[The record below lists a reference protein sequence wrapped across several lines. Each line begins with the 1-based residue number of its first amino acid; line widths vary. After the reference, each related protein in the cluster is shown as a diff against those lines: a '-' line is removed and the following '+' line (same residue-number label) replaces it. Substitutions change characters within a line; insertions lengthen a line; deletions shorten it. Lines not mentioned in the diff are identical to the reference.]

1 MDRMKRLAPKPARAA
16 LAIRSIYL
24 LILVAAL
31 PILVW
36 NDLVHQLNA
45 NLTDIL
51 FWFRGPVHSR
61 TIGEIVLVA
70 IDDTTAARYGPL
82 PLRRSVLAEGI
93 SRLASF
99 GPKVVTLDVL
109 LAEPGQPED
118 DAALAKA
125 LASLPTAVLCAARRS
140 DPQGSHTWILP
151 LAAFAGSHLIGHVH
165 VEPDADGNVRSIPLE
180 EVDGGKRFWAIGL
193 QAVRAARHA
202 AAPLEKADSLEL
214 GSIHIPARPVS
225 IPAPQSEERPARRLV
240 LINYAGPEGA
250 FRRVPFSSLLD
261 NTAHPED
268 FKGKVVFLGVTAQG
282 SGDRLFTPFSTG
294 IGMSGVE
301 IHANVARTILDR
313 DFLIPLSEPGEFAVL
328 ISIGAACVLGISTL
342 RGIRLFGALGLLG
355 AAIIVS
361 CSIALRLGQIWP
373 LGTLVAGFVVCG
385 SVTGLGEYASV
396 ATALRNSERKQREYA
411 FRVQAIAHEIKT
423 PLTAIQ
429 GSSEI
434 ISDRDV
440 PDDQRAQIAGMIYRE
455 SKKLTQIIH
464 TFLDVERMATGSLS
478 LEKTS
483 LDLALLCEDV
493 LERAR
498 LYGSR
503 KKIAI
508 SVDVPHVAVQ
518 ADGDLLS
525 FAIYNLLTN
534 AVKYSP
540 KGTTVLL
547 TAAERPG
554 AVHISVTDQGYG
566 IAPGEQTKIFERFY
580 RIKRGPSDNEEG
592 TGIGLAL
599 VKEIV
604 SQHGGRIEV
613 DSHEGAGS
621 RFTIVLPRQS

>member
-1 MDRMKRLAPKPARAA
+1 MDRMKRLARRPIRSAVV
-16 LAIRSIYL
+16 IRSIYL
-24 LILVAAL
+24 LILVVAL
-31 PILVW
+31 PLLVW
-36 NDLVHQLNA
+36 NDLIHQLNA

-51 FWFRGPVHSR
+51 LWFRGPVHSR

-82 PLRRSVLAEGI
+82 PLRRSVLAQGI

-99 GPKVVTLDVL
+99 GPRVLTLDVL
-109 LAEPGQPED
+109 LAEPGQPKD
-118 DAALAKA
+118 DASLAKA

-140 DPQGSHTWILP
+140 DPQASHTWILP
-151 LAAFAGSHLIGHVH
+151 LPAFAGSHLIGHVH
-165 VEPDADGNVRSIPLE
+165 VEPDSDGSVRSIPLE
-180 EVDGGKRFWAIGL
+180 EVDGGKRFWALGL
-193 QAVRAARHA
+193 QAVRAARHDE
-202 AAPLEKADSLEL
+202 APLEEPDSLEL
-214 GSIHIPARPVS
+214 GSIHIPARIFA
-225 IPAPQSEERPARRLV
+225 IPAVHPEETLARRLI

-250 FRRVPFSSLLD
+250 FRRISFSSLLD
-261 NTAHPED
+261 STARPED
-268 FKGKVVFLGVTAQG
+268 FRGRIVFLGVTAQG

-313 DFLIPLSEPGEFAVL
+313 DFLIPLSAPGEFGAL
-328 ISIGAACVLGISTL
+328 TLIGAACVLGISTL
-342 RGIRLFGALGLLG
+342 RGIRLFGALALLG
-355 AAIIVS
+355 VAILVA
-361 CSIALRLGQIWP
+361 CFIALRLGQVWP
-373 LGTLVAGFVVCG
+373 LGTLVAGFAVCG
-385 SVTGLGEYASV
+385 TVTGLGEYASV
-396 ATALRNSERKQREYA
+396 ATALRKAERKQREYA

-434 ISDRDV
+434 ISDADV
-440 PDDQRAQIAGMIYRE
+440 PEDQRARIAGMIYKE
-455 SKKLTQIIH
+455 SKRLTQIIH

-478 LEKTS
+478 LEKTR
-483 LDLALLCEDV
+483 LDLAQLCEDV

-498 LYGSR
+498 LYGAR

-508 SVDVPHVAVQ
+508 SADVPHLAVP

-540 KGTTVLL
+540 KGATVLL
-547 TAAERPG
+547 SAAAQAG
-554 AVHISVTDQGYG
+554 TVHISVVDQGYG
-566 IAPGEQTKIFERFY
+566 IAPAEQGKIFERFY

-621 RFTIVLPRQS
+621 RFTIVLPSQY